1 MSAVAASAGVL
12 PRSRTVSASET
23 SRRRLRSVPAQAGPV
38 PERAAG
44 HPLSLGRDARARLGG
59 AVRSLLDAAGLE
71 GASDAVRLAVLV
83 LTSRTPSE
91 NGVVKIRTSELGR
104 WIGMSAS
111 YTASEVVSGLRRSG
125 VVSVETEKGEY
136 CEDIGL
142 ECKVLP
148 LWAAQDVV
156 GHPLNLAKKEYATL
170 QRLFEA
176 VMAPGW
182 KHKDGRITPAGLIGT
197 RTGRGAA
204 TDRLALLL
212 LVLEARETGRVRQ
225 CGGTVDTRR
234 GRAAATVAR
243 LLGCTASA
251 GERVLERLEARE
263 LVLRV
268 RLKTGSGMPNRSR
281 LMVPA
286 VAAAHGRTVADD
298 LQEDRAEDLEPDF
311 SDPDVTAGPSEAP
324 GTEAE
329 SQVSSVP
336 VTDEPDVADPD
347 VAATLHTDHP
357 HLVTPVVDLS
367 LAGGFSG
374 EGRGADG
381 RRPGRACASE
391 DQADDG
397 DDAAAGSTSPVAE
410 VGPLRGEKPKESPV
424 DEQEQA
430 GGVAAGA
437 GARLT
442 VVGGRKTQPQGR
454 SELPADLDLRVA
466 LTPVSW
472 LWQRLNRWQQDNV
485 VKAATAELAQ
495 LRQVLEWSGQAPSAL
510 AARLTSRLEETGG
523 EALIA
528 RPFGWITRRGLV
540 RRPSCSDVRCD
551 DGARL
556 DTGADCDNCAN
567 VLHSRRAWRARITS
581 TVAEEMPGLDEYERR
596 RVVEARMREYAA
608 VEAADYVY
616 RREQAQAE
624 QVRRAAARA
633 EAEARAA
640 AERERADSEAAARR
654 VLPCEECGRANAD
667 GRCDACRYRR
677 AAQELLAEAESLS
690 AAAVDPADSE
700 GTRRAV
706 GDTREIL
713 GVLMGEARQRFLTA
727 HVPSGTP
734 GEQDTVRD
742 VIAYAELE
750 VLKEIVPQIRQS
762 ALRALAASQQA
773 TAEADRVYATER
785 ARRWDWPDA
794 SEADVIAAA
803 RQSAQQARAR
813 TAEHLLAVRLDQL
826 SGQNPTR
833 DAKATASDSRAQRL
847 AEYAA
852 RALPGEVVGT

>member
-1 MSAVAASAGVL
+1 MSGMAASAAVP
-12 PRSRTVSASET
+12 PRSRTVSAGGA

-38 PERAAG
+38 PKRAAG

-59 AVRSLLDAAGLE
+59 AVRSLLDAEGLA

-83 LTSRTPSE
+83 LASRTPSE
-91 NGVVKIRTSELGR
+91 NGVVKIHTSELGR
-104 WIGMSAS
+104 WLGMSAS
-111 YTASEVVSGLRRSG
+111 YTASAVVSELRRSG

-136 CEDIGL
+136 REDIGL

-148 LWAAQDVV
+148 LWAAQGVV
-156 GHPLNLAKKEYATL
+156 GHRLNLAKKEYATL

-182 KHKDGRITPAGLIGT
+182 KHRDGSVTPAGLIGT

-204 TDRLALLL
+204 TDRLALVL
-212 LVLEARETGRVRQ
+212 LVLEARESGRVRQ
-225 CGGTVDTRR
+225 CGGTVDTKR
-234 GRAAATVAR
+234 GRAAVTVAR
-243 LLGCTASA
+243 LLGCSASA
-251 GERVLERLEARE
+251 GERVLERLEDRE

-268 RLKTGSGMPNRSR
+268 RLRTASKMAHRTR

-298 LQEDRAEDLEPDF
+298 VQEDRAEDLGPDF
-311 SDPDVTAGPSEAP
+311 SDPDVTAGPSEVL
-324 GTEAE
+324 EAAAE
-329 SQVSSVP
+329 PQVSGPS
-336 VTDEPDVADPD
+336 VTDEADVADPD
-347 VAATLHTDHP
+347 VAAALHTDHP
-357 HLVTPVVDLS
+357 HLGSPVVPPQLS
-367 LAGGFSG
+367 GGFSG

-381 RRPGRACASE
+381 RRPGRACLRE
-391 DQADDG
+391 DQPADG
-397 DDAAAGSTSPVAE
+397 KSAVAGSGSPVA
-410 VGPLRGEKPKESPV
+410 GADPLRGEKPKESPV
-424 DEQEQA
+424 DGQEQA

-442 VVGGRKTQPQGR
+442 VVGGRKTQQQGR

-466 LTPVSW
+466 LAPVSW
-472 LWQRLNRWQQDNV
+472 LWTKLNRWQQDQV
-485 VKAATAELAQ
+485 VKTAKVELAQ
-495 LRQVLEWSGQAPSAL
+495 LRQVLDWAGQAPSLL
-510 AARLTSRLEETGG
+510 ASRLTSRLEETGG

-528 RPFGWITRRGLV
+528 RPYGWITHRGLV

-556 DTGADCDNCAN
+556 DTGAGCDNCAN

-633 EAEARAA
+633 EADARAA

-654 VLPCEECGRANAD
+654 VLPCEECGRANSD
-667 GRCDACRYRR
+667 GRCDACRYQR

-700 GTRRAV
+700 GIRRAV

-734 GEQDTVRD
+734 GEQDTVQD

-750 VLKEIVPQIRQS
+750 VLKEVVPQIRQS
-762 ALRALAASQQA
+762 ALRALAACQQA
-773 TAEADRVYATER
+773 TAEANRVYATER

-803 RQSAQQARAR
+803 QQRAQQARAR
-813 TAEHLLAVRLDQL
+813 TAEHLLAARLNQL

-852 RALPGEVVGT
+852 RALPGEVAEA